1 MQDYLEQKTGQ
12 RSVPNTFIAQE
23 HIGGNDN
30 LQSLGQSTLKQKLEA
45 AGALA

>member
-1 MQDYLEQKTGQ
+1 MQDYLEEKTGQ

-23 HIGGNDN
+23 WVGGNDN
-30 LQSLGQSTLKQKLEA
+30 LQKLGQSTLKQKLEA